1 MGAVPMDVVARVE
14 RATRE
19 HPDTNAVASANG
31 HLSYG
36 QLWSQ
41 ALALAGHLNE
51 IGLGPGDPVALC
63 LPRSIELIV
72 GALGILAAGGCY
84 VAMDPD
90 YPDDRLEFMLADSGA
105 QVAVAKTNEAARI
118 GAPRAVEPM
127 QPAAVAPAAP
137 VRVAAEDPA
146 YVVYTSGSTGRPKGV
161 LIDHA
166 SLANLVDWHE
176 KAFDITQSDRS
187 GLISSPGFDAAV
199 WEIWPCLAAGAS
211 LLIPPDCVKTD
222 PIALR
227 DWLLAER
234 ITTTFVPTPLCEEVM
249 ALDWPPTVPL
259 RVMLTGGDV
268 LHRHPRAGLPFQLVN
283 NYGVSEATVVSTS
296 GTVTPAN
303 AGGEGADLPTLGSA
317 IPGVK
322 LTVVDPNGRP
332 VPPDTDG
339 ELIIGGV
346 TVGRGYVGHPV
357 HNQGRFFLDAAGC
370 RCYRTG
376 DLVRLRADG
385 QLVYLGRLDEQVNIR
400 GLRIELGEITA
411 VLDQHPKV
419 RGSTVVAVGNN
430 GAQRLRAF
438 VVGAEGRQPGTAE
451 LREYLSKRLPPHM
464 VPADCT
470 VLAELPTN
478 ANGKVDRKLLREN
491 RSQIA
496 GRGDLAPPR
505 NDLEGILADIVA
517 ERLWL
522 SEIGIDE
529 DFFALG
535 DHSMLGTQLSVRI
548 GERFGVEVPLRS
560 IFDFPTVAD
569 MAVEIER
576 LLMADIGAMS
586 ADELIQTAG
595 PIGVDAR
602 QRGGDLER

>member
-1 MGAVPMDVVARVE
+1 MDVVARVG
-14 RATRE
+14 RASRQ
-19 HPDTNAVASANG
+19 HPDKNAVTSANG

-36 QLWSQ
+36 KLWSQ
-41 ALALAGHLNE
+41 ALALAGHLKE
-51 IGLGPGDPVALC
+51 MGVCRGDPVALC
-63 LPRSIELIV
+63 LPRSIELVV
-72 GALGILAAGGCY
+72 GALGILAAGGFY

-90 YPDDRLEFMLADSGA
+90 YPEDRLEFMLADSGA
-105 QVAVAKTNEAARI
+105 EVVVAKANEAKRI
-118 GAPRAVEPM
+118 GARRVVEPM
-127 QPAAVAPAAP
+127 QPAASAPAAP
-137 VRVAAEDPA
+137 VAVAAGDPA
-146 YVVYTSGSTGRPKGV
+146 YIVYTSGSTGRPKGV
-161 LIDHA
+161 IIGHA
-166 SLANLVDWHE
+166 SLENLVDWHE
-176 KAFDITQSDRS
+176 KAFGITESDRS
-187 GLISSPGFDAAV
+187 ALISSPGFDAAV

-211 LLIPPDCVKTD
+211 LHVPQGCVRTD

-234 ITTTFVPTPLCEEVM
+234 ITTTFVPTPLCEEVI
-249 ALDWPPTVPL
+249 ALDWPPTAPL

-296 GTVTPAN
+296 GAVTPVN

-332 VPPDTDG
+332 VPPDTAG

-346 TVGRGYVGHPV
+346 TVSRGYVGHPV
-357 HNQGRFFLDAAGC
+357 HNQGRFFLDATGC

-400 GLRIELGEITA
+400 GLQLGEITL

-419 RGSTVVAVGNN
+419 RASAVVAVGNN
-430 GAQRLRAF
+430 GARRLRAF
-438 VVGAEGRQPGTAE
+438 VVGAAGRQPATAE
-451 LREYLSKRLPPHM
+451 LRDYLSKRLPPHM

-470 VLAELPTN
+470 VLTELPTN
-478 ANGKVDRKLLREN
+478 ANGKVDRKLLREAG
-491 RSQIA
+491 SQVA
-496 GRGDLAPPR
+496 GRGALAPPR
-505 NDLEGILADIVA
+505 NDVERGLADIVA

-522 SEIGIDE
+522 PEIGIDE

-535 DHSMLGTQLSVRI
+535 GHSMLGAQLSVRV

-560 IFDFPTVAD
+560 IFENPTVAQ
-569 MAVEIER
+569 MAIEVER
-576 LLMADIGAMS
+576 LLMADIEGMS

-595 PIGVDAR
+595 QIPVDAR
-602 QRGGDLER
+602 QHTGDLGR